1 MCTKRDA
8 LLCLALA
15 VSLSGCRSAGKTAPQ
30 GPAAP
35 LPDFLN
41 AYVGQRRVLLG
52 EGEARTITRGKGTAT
67 AKGACD
73 VAVEIQRV
81 TLGASGLRLAVETL
95 GAPRIGGARAGK
107 GCSKVPHFRNVD
119 VDGVSAGTPPDQV
132 AAALDPLLATPE
144 AYLTSHGTPFDLA
157 AAKSVPKV
165 AARPAPQGDDEER
178 RLGRQVTTWPKPQL
192 SVDPVYYD
200 LSGKS
205 HYQSEL
211 AFDAIVG
218 PDGRLYQPQLRTGL
232 GQSHEQLVLRALSL
246 WRYEPARNKGGE
258 PVAAHVADRCTF
270 SID

>member
-15 VSLSGCRSAGKTAPQ
+15 VSLSGCRSGGRTAPQ

-132 AAALDPLLATPE
+132 AAALDPLLATPSRCRRWR
-144 AYLTSHGTPFDLA
+144 LDRP
-157 AAKSVPKV
+157 PKATTRSAGW
-165 AARPAPQGDDEER
+165 AAR
-178 RLGRQVTTWPKPQL
+178 
-192 SVDPVYYD
+192 
-200 LSGKS
+200 
-205 HYQSEL
+205 
-211 AFDAIVG
+211 
-218 PDGRLYQPQLRTGL
+218 
-232 GQSHEQLVLRALSL
+232 
-246 WRYEPARNKGGE
+246 
-258 PVAAHVADRCTF
+258 
-270 SID
+270 